1 MKRLFDIV
9 ASAGALVVF
18 ALPLLVLILLI
29 RRNSPG
35 PGLFRQIRVG
45 RNEKPFT
52 CYKLRTMRTGTREA
66 PTHQS
71 STGDVTPMG
80 GWLRRSKLDEI
91 PQLWNVL
98 VGEMSLVGP
107 RPCLPS
113 QTELIAARRRRGVY
127 ALRPGITGIA
137 QTAGVDMSD
146 PEKLAALDASYIG
159 KENLRTDLQILYGTF
174 SSKAL
179 ADRVAHTDH
188 NAR

>member
-1 MKRLFDIV
+1 MI
-9 ASAGALVVF
+9 ASGSALVVF
-18 ALPLLVLILLI
+18 AVPLLVLIIII

-35 PGLFRQIRVG
+35 PGLFRQTRIG

-71 STGDVTPMG
+71 SKGDLTSMG
-80 GWLRRSKLDEI
+80 GWLRRTKLDEI

-113 QTELIAARRRRGVY
+113 QTELIEARRRHGVY

-137 QTAGVDMSD
+137 QSAGVDMSD
-146 PEKLAALDASYIG
+146 PEKLATLDATYIG
-159 KENLRTDLQILYGTF
+159 KQGLLTDLQILFGTF
-174 SSKAL
+174 SSTAL
-179 ADRVAHTDH
+179 ADRVNQADDH
-188 NAR
+188 AR